1 MHEPLHT
8 NNSKLKSDEA
18 VSQSVDKIDVNKGQ
32 CIFEAKYN
40 NLQATKEEK
49 FERWMCLEA
58 TDTNSSFCV
67 FHNKSRIQ
75 WEDKDYQKFRDK
87 VLKIISDPKRGINT
101 PLYCIGYHFP
111 MNINFKHLAGL
122 NPNDRYEFDF
132 PIYFSEADF
141 EGQVDFSRCT
151 FKSTFSL
158 AGATFKKDVL
168 FRKTY
173 FSGKFYPRNTK
184 FNGNVNFRWA
194 NFNNA
199 DFHDTLFSDKA
210 NFHDSVFEGDKT
222 RFLDVIFE
230 GRANFEKT
238 HFNCKIGFDGT
249 TFNHA
254 KFSDV
259 EFKDIAKFRKVI
271 FENGEKVN
279 FDVLKLENVSF
290 LNTDITRV
298 KFAENTNWGGS
309 DKFTVIEE
317 REPHERFLFTWD
329 KVPESDEHLRGLM
342 NFLKSHF
349 GLIHYKGIV
358 KANYATIN
366 INNIQQKN
374 DKNSYVDEVELKN
387 NQIMHKLRIKVN
399 NERTEATLKIDGKI
413 CYDFCVKVQGGET
426 KIYSSEYPSLDSIKS
441 IYRNLREN
449 YEYRLRYDEAGKFF
463 IREMEL
469 KRLYRTLNTLF
480 TNGEFEDN
488 VTQLR
493 RNNWFRRNLF
503 SLTGWYYHLALYGES
518 LIRPMLAGVAIVLLS
533 TLFWLIQINP
543 SAEPSFTNTVGL
555 ANATNFTVLQKAFER
570 SMTDFLPLLSS
581 PSEVRPGLID
591 FVIKIIGGAVTFG
604 LIAIALRRK
613 FERRFRH

>member
-1 MHEPLHT
+1 MNEPLHIK
-8 NNSKLKSDEA
+8 NSKLKSDEA
-18 VSQSVDKIDVNKGQ
+18 LSQCVDKIDVNKGH
-32 CIFEAKYN
+32 CIFETKYN
-40 NLQATKEEK
+40 NLQATTEEK
-49 FERWMCLEA
+49 FERWTCLEV

-75 WEDKDYQKFRDK
+75 WEDKDYQTFRDK
-87 VLKIISDPKRGINT
+87 VDKIVSDPKRGINT

-111 MNINFKHLAGL
+111 ININFKHLAGL

-132 PIYFSEADF
+132 PIYFSEANF

-151 FKSTFSL
+151 FKSTFSS

-238 HFNCKIGFDGT
+238 HFKSKIEFDGT

-259 EFKDIAKFRKVI
+259 EFMDIAKFRKVL

-298 KFAENTNWGGS
+298 KFAENANWGGR

-317 REPHERFLFTWD
+317 RELKAQEYFLFIWD
-329 KVPESDEHLRGLM
+329 KVPEDDEQLRGLM
-342 NFLKSHF
+342 GFLETKF
-349 GLIHYKGIV
+349 GIIPSKNIM
-358 KANYATIN
+358 KANYTTIN
-366 INNIQQKN
+366 VNNIQLKN
-374 DKNSYVDEVELKN
+374 GKNSYVDEVVLIN
-387 NQIMHKLRIKVN
+387 NQIMHELCIKIN
-399 NERTEATLKIDGKI
+399 NERTKATLKIDGKK
-413 CYDFCVKVQGGET
+413 CYDFSVKVEGGQT
-426 KIYSSEYPSLDSIKS
+426 KIYTSEYQTLDSIKS

-469 KRLYRTLNTLF
+469 KRLYRLIY
-480 TNGEFEDN
+480 TNRKFKGN

-518 LIRPMLAGVAIVLLS
+518 LVRPMLAGIAIIFLS
-533 TLFWLIQINP
+533 TLFWLIQVNP

-570 SMTDFLPLLSS
+570 TMTDFLPLLSA

-604 LIAIALRRK
+604 LLAIALRRK